1 MFAKRKVLFGVLMA
15 AGFFADAAAAKPVD
29 VIRPEDEAILE
40 GIFDVEGQNAKPQP
54 SPMADGHGV
63 EMKGVRDATRIK
75 AQPLN
80 VTFGKNEPKTASQS
94 SSQVQEVTEPKV
106 RVSTADDAEMVVEV
120 NDGANLKDTMKTVVE
135 GTPAATKQVET
146 VVSTA
151 TVSESDSESLKSNV
165 SSQTQHEIGYTYPSK
180 VERAEARQPLREWYD
195 PNLGKEAP
203 SIGGEPK
210 KDMVFESYRQAIAD
224 CLDSKEADLEV
235 DRGMLYRGNMYDAA
249 AYLSQNLADVN
260 ACYENIG
267 YDIIRV
273 YYNDEPRL
281 KERFAKD
288 VQDFYITGTDVNFSP
303 KFCGEDC
310 SMESMLDAQMAK
322 FADFRTYLGKLLAE
336 RPVQEPLEAP
346 MIDVA
351 SGTQAPE
358 TVTTESVDEIQY
370 DEDGVPFIDAYL
382 EEDEENTASVRQ
394 ETRQPSLSRSQRYER
409 AVSPRTPA
417 ARPEKYE
424 LPEIM

>member
-40 GIFDVEGQNAKPQP
+40 GIFDVEGQNAKSQP

-63 EMKGVRDATRIK
+63 EMKGARDATRIK

-80 VTFGKNEPKTASQS
+80 VTFGETDPKTSSQS
-94 SSQVQEVTEPKV
+94 SSQVQ
-106 RVSTADDAEMVVEV
+106 TADDAEMVVEV
-120 NDGANLKDTMKTVVE
+120 KEGANLKDTMKTVVE
-135 GTPAATKQVET
+135 GTPSATKQVET

-151 TVSESDSESLKSNV
+151 TVSESDSESAKSNM
-165 SSQTQHEIGYTYPSK
+165 SSQAQHEIGYTYPSK
-180 VERAEARQPLREWYD
+180 AERAEARQPLREWYD

-288 VQDFYITGTDVNFSP
+288 VQDFYITGTDVNFNP

-351 SGTQAPE
+351 SGTQAPK
-358 TVTTESVDEIQY
+358 TVTTESVEEIQY

-382 EEDEENTASVRQ
+382 EEDEENTASARQ
-394 ETRQPSLSRSQRYER
+394 ETRQPSLSRSQRYDR
-409 AVSPRTPA
+409 TVFPRTPA
-417 ARPEKYE
+417 AHPEKYE

>member
-15 AGFFADAAAAKPVD
+15 AGFFADAAVAKPVD

-63 EMKGVRDATRIK
+63 KMKGARDATRIK

-80 VTFGKNEPKTASQS
+80 VTFGKTEPKTASQS
-94 SSQVQEVTEPKV
+94 SSQVQK
-106 RVSTADDAEMVVEV
+106 ADDAEMVVEV

-135 GTPAATKQVET
+135 GTPSTTKQVET
-146 VVSTA
+146 VVSAA
-151 TVSESDSESLKSNV
+151 TVSESDSESVKSNV

-180 VERAEARQPLREWYD
+180 AERAEARQPLREWYD

-210 KDMVFESYRQAIAD
+210 KDMAFESYRQAIAD

-288 VQDFYITGTDVNFSP
+288 VQDFYITGTDVNFNP

-346 MIDVA
+346 MIDVV
-351 SGTQAPE
+351 SETQAPKM
-358 TVTTESVDEIQY
+358 VTTENVAEIQY

-382 EEDEENTASVRQ
+382 EEDAENTASAQ
-394 ETRQPSLSRSQRYER
+394 PETRQPSLSRPQRYER

-417 ARPEKYE
+417 AQPEKFE
-424 LPEIM
+424 DPEIM

>member
-1 MFAKRKVLFGVLMA
+1 MFAKRKVLFGVLIT
-15 AGFFADAAAAKPVD
+15 AGFFADAAVAKPVD

-40 GIFDVEGQNAKPQP
+40 GIFDVEGQNAKSQP
-54 SPMADGHGV
+54 SPMADGNGV
-63 EMKGVRDATRIK
+63 KMKGARDATRIK

-94 SSQVQEVTEPKV
+94 SSQVQK
-106 RVSTADDAEMVVEV
+106 ADDADMVVEV
-120 NDGANLKDTMKTVVE
+120 NEGANLKDTMKNVVE
-135 GTPAATKQVET
+135 GTPSATKQLET

-151 TVSESDSESLKSNV
+151 TASESDSESAKSNV

-180 VERAEARQPLREWYD
+180 AERAGARQPLREWYD

-210 KDMVFESYRQAIAD
+210 KDEVFESYRQAIAD

-336 RPVQEPLEAP
+336 RPVQEPLGAP
-346 MIDVA
+346 MLDVA
-351 SGTQAPE
+351 SGMQAPKM
-358 TVTTESVDEIQY
+358 VATESVEEIQY

-382 EEDEENTASVRQ
+382 EEDEENTASVRP

-409 AVSPRTPA
+409 AASPRTPA
-417 ARPEKYE
+417 AQPEKYE